1 MDVHGRANLAVPASR
16 AAEFGDLLARQRA
29 AQVRAHQ
36 QQIEQ
41 QISASMR
48 LGVNDYQTK
57 REAPH
62 GMQSQTLN
70 RQFAHTLNRHV
81 GSHSTQTSFPPQQ
94 QMVSQSGQQF
104 ATLSRAHQQAM
115 QRESMAQ
122 TAQAMGQCLTN
133 QRQNYCDYTR
143 LTVQNRLMRHMNA
156 SPVPMNANAS
166 GQTIVGSTQQSVPL
180 ARKPVTDWSCDEV
193 QQWLRA
199 IGMSEHSSKFE
210 YFNGPKMM
218 RLDNNALLAQGVRQQ
233 QHRMYLLEKLKQ
245 QILKTHQ

>member
-1 MDVHGRANLAVPASR
+1 MDVHGRANLSAMVPTSR

-57 REAPH
+57 REATQV
-62 GMQSQTLN
+62 MAQTLN
-70 RQFAHTLNRHV
+70 RQMAHTLNRHTA
-81 GSHSTQTSFPPQQ
+81 GAQTQYSAQQ
-94 QMVSQSGQQF
+94 QCVQQSGQQF

-115 QRESMAQ
+115 QRESAIGQ
-122 TAQAMGQCLTN
+122 QQSAQAMSQCLSAG

-143 LTVQNRLMRHMNA
+143 LTVQNRLMRHLNS
-156 SPVPMNANAS
+156 SPVQMAS
-166 GQTIVGSTQQSVPL
+166 GGQSGGQPSAVRMAP
-180 ARKPVTDWSCDEV
+180 KPIMDWSCEDV

-199 IGMSEHSSKFE
+199 IGMSEHSPKFE
-210 YFNGPKMM
+210 YFNGQKLM
-218 RLDNNALLAQGVRQQ
+218 RIDNNSLLAQGVRQP
-233 QHRMYLLEKLKQ
+233 QHRLYLLEKLKQ
-245 QILKTHQ
+245 QILRTHQ